1 MKKRPPVEVG
11 ERKEN
16 SSESNNCKGNEFQ
29 NPEEDTSPRPAYLRG
44 VGSGG
49 GGLKG
54 KKKSYPGH
62 NSISFSSMCRERSS
76 GEK

>member
-1 MKKRPPVEVG
+1 MKKRPAVEVG

-44 VGSGG
+44 WVAGGEEGGAGVGWGWAV
-49 GGLKG
+49 KE
-54 KKKSYPGH
+54 KKK
-62 NSISFSSMCRERSS
+62 NIISGAQFN
-76 GEK
+76 

>member
-1 MKKRPPVEVG
+1 MKKKKQPQKRPAVEVE

-44 VGSGG
+44 GE
-49 GGLKG
+49 KEG
-54 KKKSYPGH
+54 KKRKKE
-62 NSISFSSMCRERSS
+62 NIISGAQFN
-76 GEK
+76 

>member
-1 MKKRPPVEVG
+1 MKKRPAVEVG

-44 VGSGG
+44 GAEWGAE
-49 GGLKG
+49 G
-54 KKKSYPGH
+54 KKKKH
-62 NSISFSSMCRERSS
+62 IISGAQFN
-76 GEK
+76 